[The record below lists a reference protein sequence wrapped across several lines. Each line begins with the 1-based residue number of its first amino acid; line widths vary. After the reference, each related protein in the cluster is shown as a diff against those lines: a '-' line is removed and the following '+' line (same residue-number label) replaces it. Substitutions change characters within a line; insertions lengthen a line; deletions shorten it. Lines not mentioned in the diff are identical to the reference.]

1 MQALTIMPREA
12 NIRQRPVL
20 LWTKRDAKMNARTL
34 EKKKSTP
41 NSRPRIYIKQHLL
54 VQNDNI
60 PSQLKHETEVIAHKL
75 RKN

>member
-34 EKKKSTP
+34 EKK
-41 NSRPRIYIKQHLL
+41 NQHQIQDQEFTLS
-54 VQNDNI
+54 N
-60 PSQLKHETEVIAHKL
+60 TF
-75 RKN
+75 